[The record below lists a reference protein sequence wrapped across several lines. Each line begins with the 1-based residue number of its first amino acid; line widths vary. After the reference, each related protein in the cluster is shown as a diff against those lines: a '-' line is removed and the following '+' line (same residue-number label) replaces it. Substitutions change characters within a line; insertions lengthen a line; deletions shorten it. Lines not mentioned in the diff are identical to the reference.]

1 MDRGIVNLAIVGGSS
16 AAATYLR
23 ATGCGAIM
31 AQFTKIA
38 PMPTPHLAQTP
49 DDVVRRIAQSPLG
62 LGMDALCAAFPAV
75 PRRTLQRR
83 LAALVLA
90 QRVVL
95 QGKGRGARY
104 VVPDAK
110 AEPTRPPIAPLS
122 VQEPGAD
129 YPTDAYVPTSSEGEA
144 IKTYV
149 RQPRHLRKPVGYQ
162 QQFLEAYH
170 PNVTAY
176 LPAELRAQLH
186 VLGQSPAAQ
195 TPAGTFARDILNR
208 LLIDLSW
215 ASSRLEGNT
224 YSRLDTERLIAQGQ
238 VADGKDALETQMILN
253 HKEAIEYLVHDPER
267 ASMSP
272 ETVIALHAFLSDG
285 LMADPMAE
293 GRLRQRAVGIGG
305 SVYLPL
311 ASPQGV
317 QDLFG
322 FVMEMAAEIEDP
334 FEQAFFLMVHLPYLQ
349 PFEDVNKRVSR
360 LAANIPFIRHNLCP
374 LSFID
379 VPQQAYVDGMLGVY
393 ELNRVELLRDVFVWA
408 YGRSCQQY
416 VAVQQNMGKPDV
428 FRIRYRRELGDVV
441 AQMVRAMEPA
451 AEVWVRMRVPAE
463 VAQADQAGFIALVL
477 AELKALHPGKAV
489 RFGLRPLEVEAWLSQ
504 MDPTAPGK
512 DKA

>member
-1 MDRGIVNLAIVGGSS
+1 MSNLTPSEDFDRLVQL
-16 AAATYLR
+16 
-23 ATGCGAIM
+23 
-31 AQFTKIA
+31 
-38 PMPTPHLAQTP
+38 
-49 DDVVRRIAQSPLG
+49 IAQHADG
-62 LGMDALCAAFPAV
+62 LAVEALTVAIRDV

-83 LAALVLA
+83 LAALVQA
-90 QRVVL
+90 
-95 QGKGRGARY
+95 GRLSLVGLGRAARY
-104 VVPDAK
+104 VVPSTKRVSSATS
-110 AEPTRPPIAPLS
+110 AFLPLS
-122 VQEPGAD
+122 VHEPGAD
-129 YPTDAYVPTSSEGEA
+129 YPTEVYVPTSPEGEA
-144 IKTYV
+144 IKAYV

-162 QQFLEAYH
+162 QALLEAYQ

-176 LPAELRAQLH
+176 LPPELRAQLH

-253 HKEAIEYLVHDPER
+253 HKEAIEYLVADPAR
-267 ASMSP
+267 ASLTP
-272 ETVIALHAFLSDG
+272 DTVIALHAFLSDG
-285 LMADPMAE
+285 LMADPMSE
-293 GRLRQRAVGIGG
+293 GRLRQRAVAIGG

-311 ASPQGV
+311 VSPQGV

-322 FVMEMAAEIEDP
+322 IVVQMAAEIEDP

-379 VPQQAYVDGMLGVY
+379 VPQQAYVDAMLGVY

-416 VAVQQNMGKPDV
+416 VAVQQNMGQPDM
-428 FRIRYRRELGDVV
+428 FRLRHRRALGEVV
-441 AQMVRAMEPA
+441 AVMVRAMEPA
-451 AEVWVRMRVPAE
+451 TEEALRMRVPAE
-463 VAQADQAGFIALVL
+463 VAQADRAGFIALAL
-477 AELKALHPGKAV
+477 TELKALHAGKAV
-489 RFGLRPLEVEAWLSQ
+489 RFGLRPLEVEGWL
-504 MDPTAPGK
+504 AR
-512 DKA
+512 